1 VLSSTSS
8 RQSYSPPAEALGVV
22 DIDVADTTLR
32 LALCFVAEDSGWQ
45 RGPTDDRALLVSTR
59 ARAGTTVHVLVVEPR
74 PADCKAA
81 IEAVA
86 SGRALAI
93 LCADEPDRLA
103 MALDAARAGFALIP
117 GRVIAAANAAPTL
130 DGRLR
135 ETLSLVAAGNSNA
148 SIARTLHESESTAKR
163 DVATLMRLF
172 DVTSR
177 RALAG
182 VAAQAGYYRP

>member
-1 VLSSTSS
+1 
-8 RQSYSPPAEALGVV
+8 
-22 DIDVADTTLR
+22 
-32 LALCFVAEDSGWQ
+32 
-45 RGPTDDRALLVSTR
+45 
-59 ARAGTTVHVLVVEPR
+59 
-74 PADCKAA
+74 
-81 IEAVA
+81 
-86 SGRALAI
+86 
-93 LCADEPDRLA
+93 

-117 GRVIAAANAAPTL
+117 ERVIAAANAAPTL

-148 SIARTLHESESTAKR
+148 GIARALHESESTAKR

-172 DVTSR
+172 EVTSR